1 MLFTFFIF
9 MFYNENYNSIGRQYI
24 EERMKKMNVLVI
36 EDEERVADIMTK
48 YLEKEGYQVFT
59 CYTGREG
66 VDLFYKEKID
76 VVLLDL
82 MLPDIQGEEICA
94 EMRSVS
100 NVYIFMITAKGT
112 LDSKIEGF
120 NIGADEY
127 LVKPVS
133 PREVVARVKAL
144 DTRKQREDNKEVLSF
159 NKGQFKIY
167 LQERTVQVNGQEIT
181 LTPNEFDLLYELASS
196 PGRVFTRDQLIEAVM
211 GIDFDGF
218 DRTIDVHIKN
228 LRKKV
233 EADTK
238 NPRYIKTVTG
248 DGYKFEGE

>member
-1 MLFTFFIF
+1 
-9 MFYNENYNSIGRQYI
+9 
-24 EERMKKMNVLVI
+24 MNILVI

-48 YLEKEGYQVFT
+48 YLEKEGYKVFT
-59 CYTGREG
+59 CYTGRSG
-66 VDLFYKEKID
+66 LDCFYKNKID
-76 VVLLDL
+76 IVLLDL

-94 EMRSVS
+94 EMRQVS
-100 NVYIFMITAKGT
+100 NVHIFMITAKGT

-120 NIGADEY
+120 EKGADEY
-127 LVKPVS
+127 LVKPIS

-144 DTRKQREDNKEVLSF
+144 DMRKQREENKEVLVF
-159 NKGQFKIY
+159 DKGHFRIF
-167 LQERTVQVNGQEIT
+167 LQERMVQIDNEEIT
-181 LTPNEFDLLYELASS
+181 LTPNEFDLLYELASA
-196 PGRVFTRDQLIEAVM
+196 PGRVFSRDQLIEAVM

-228 LRKKV
+228 LRKKI

-248 DGYKFEGE
+248 VGYKFEGEHA

>member
-1 MLFTFFIF
+1 MTA
-9 MFYNENYNSIGRQYI
+9 
-24 EERMKKMNVLVI
+24 MNILVI

-48 YLEKEGYQVFT
+48 YLEKEGYKVFT
-59 CYTGREG
+59 CYSGKSGLEC
-66 VDLFYKEKID
+66 FYHNKID
-76 VVLLDL
+76 IVLLDL
-82 MLPDIQGEEICA
+82 MLPDIQGEDICK
-94 EMRSVS
+94 EMRQVS

-112 LDSKIEGF
+112 LDHKIEGF

-144 DTRKQREDNKEVLSF
+144 EGRKQREDNKDVLIF
-159 NKGQFKIY
+159 DKGRFKIY
-167 LQERTVQVNGQEIT
+167 LEERMVQINNNEIS
-181 LTPNEFDLLYELASS
+181 LTPNEFDLLYQLALA

-228 LRKKV
+228 LRKKI
-233 EADTK
+233 EEDTK

-248 DGYKFEGE
+248 VGYKFEGDHQ

>member
-1 MLFTFFIF
+1 
-9 MFYNENYNSIGRQYI
+9 
-24 EERMKKMNVLVI
+24 MNILVI

-48 YLEKEGYQVFT
+48 YLEKEGYKVFT
-59 CYTGREG
+59 CYTGKSG
-66 VDLFYKEKID
+66 LDCFYNNKID

-82 MLPDIQGEEICA
+82 MLPDIQGEEICQ
-94 EMRSVS
+94 EMRQVS
-100 NVYIFMITAKGT
+100 NVHIFMVTAKGT

-120 NIGADEY
+120 ENGADEY
-127 LVKPVS
+127 LVKPIS

-144 DTRKQREDNKEVLSF
+144 ETRKQREENKEMLIF
-159 NKGQFKIY
+159 DKGQFKIF
-167 LQERTVQVNGQEIT
+167 LQERIVKINNKEIT
-181 LTPNEFDLLYELASS
+181 LTPNEFDLLYELASA
-196 PGRVFTRDQLIEAVM
+196 PGRVFSRDQLIEAVM

-228 LRKKV
+228 LRKKI

-248 DGYKFEGE
+248 VGYKFEGEHA

>member
-1 MLFTFFIF
+1 
-9 MFYNENYNSIGRQYI
+9 
-24 EERMKKMNVLVI
+24 MNILVI

-48 YLEKEGYQVFT
+48 YLEKEGFTVFT
-59 CYTGREG
+59 CYTGRAG
-66 VDLFYKEKID
+66 LDTFYKQKID
-76 VVLLDL
+76 IVLLDL

-94 EMRSVS
+94 EMRQVS
-100 NVYIFMITAKGT
+100 NVYIFMVTARGT

-120 NIGADEY
+120 NLGADEY

-144 DTRKQREDNKEVLSF
+144 DMRKQREESKDTLIF
-159 NKGQFKIY
+159 DKGRLKIY
-167 LQERTVQVNGQEIT
+167 LEERILKVNNEEIA
-181 LTPNEFDLLYELASS
+181 LTPNEFELLYELAAS

-228 LRKKV
+228 LRKKI
-233 EADTK
+233 EEDTK
-238 NPRYIKTVTG
+238 NPKYIKTVTG
-248 DGYKFEGE
+248 IGYKFEGDTL

>member
-1 MLFTFFIF
+1 
-9 MFYNENYNSIGRQYI
+9 
-24 EERMKKMNVLVI
+24 MNILVI

-48 YLEKEGYQVFT
+48 YLEKEGYTVFT
-59 CYTGREG
+59 CYNGKTGL
-66 VDLFYKEKID
+66 DCFYKNKVDI
-76 VVLLDL
+76 VLLDL
-82 MLPDIQGEEICA
+82 MLPDIQGEEIC
-94 EMRSVS
+94 EQMRKVS

-112 LDSKIEGF
+112 LDHKIEGF

-144 DTRKQREDNKEVLSF
+144 EMRKQREENKEVLIF
-159 NKGQFKIY
+159 NKGQFKMF
-167 LQERTVQVNGQEIT
+167 LQERVVRINDKEIS
-181 LTPNEFDLLYELASS
+181 LTPNEFDLLYQLALA

-228 LRKKV
+228 LRKKI
-233 EADTK
+233 EEDTK
-238 NPRYIKTVTG
+238 NPQYIKTVTG
-248 DGYKFEGE
+248 VGYKFEGGQQ

>member
-1 MLFTFFIF
+1 
-9 MFYNENYNSIGRQYI
+9 
-24 EERMKKMNVLVI
+24 MNILVI

-48 YLEKEGYQVFT
+48 YLEKEGYKVFT
-59 CYTGREG
+59 CYTGRSG
-66 VDLFYKEKID
+66 LDCFYKNKID

-94 EMRSVS
+94 EMRQVS
-100 NVYIFMITAKGT
+100 NVHIFMITAKGT

-120 NIGADEY
+120 EKGADEY
-127 LVKPVS
+127 LVKPIS

-144 DTRKQREDNKEVLSF
+144 DTRKQREENKEMLVF
-159 NKGQFKIY
+159 DKGQFKIF
-167 LQERTVQVNGQEIT
+167 LQERIVQINNEEIT
-181 LTPNEFDLLYELASS
+181 LTPNEFDLLYELASA
-196 PGRVFTRDQLIEAVM
+196 PGRVFSRDQLIEAVM

-228 LRKKV
+228 LRKKIEV
-233 EADTK
+233 DTK

-248 DGYKFEGE
+248 VGYKFEGEHA

>member
-1 MLFTFFIF
+1 
-9 MFYNENYNSIGRQYI
+9 
-24 EERMKKMNVLVI
+24 MNILVI

-48 YLEKEGYQVFT
+48 YLEKEGYKVFT
-59 CYTGREG
+59 CYTGRSG
-66 VDLFYKEKID
+66 LDCFYKNKID
-76 VVLLDL
+76 IVLLDL

-94 EMRSVS
+94 EMRQVS
-100 NVYIFMITAKGT
+100 NVHIFMITAKGN

-120 NIGADEY
+120 EKGADEY
-127 LVKPVS
+127 LVKPIS

-144 DTRKQREDNKEVLSF
+144 DMRKQREENKEVLVF
-159 NKGQFKIY
+159 DKGHFRIF
-167 LQERTVQVNGQEIT
+167 LQERMVQIDNEEIT
-181 LTPNEFDLLYELASS
+181 LTPNEFDLLYELASA
-196 PGRVFTRDQLIEAVM
+196 PGRVFSRDQLIEAVM

-228 LRKKV
+228 LRKKI

-248 DGYKFEGE
+248 VGYKFEGDHA

>member
-1 MLFTFFIF
+1 
-9 MFYNENYNSIGRQYI
+9 
-24 EERMKKMNVLVI
+24 MNILVI

-48 YLEKEGYQVFT
+48 YLEKEGYKVFT
-59 CYTGREG
+59 CYNGKSGLEC
-66 VDLFYKEKID
+66 FYNNKID
-76 VVLLDL
+76 IVLLDL
-82 MLPDIQGEEICA
+82 MLPDIEGEEICK
-94 EMRSVS
+94 EMRKIS

-112 LDSKIEGF
+112 LDHKIEGF

-144 DTRKQREDNKEVLSF
+144 DERKQREDNKDILIF
-159 NKGQFKIY
+159 DKGRFKIY
-167 LQERTVQVNGQEIT
+167 LEERMVQINNEEIS
-181 LTPNEFDLLYELASS
+181 LTPNEFDLLYQLALA

-228 LRKKV
+228 LRKKI
-233 EADTK
+233 EEDTK
-238 NPRYIKTVTG
+238 NPRYIRTVTG
-248 DGYKFEGE
+248 VGYKFEGNYQ

>member
-1 MLFTFFIF
+1 MTA
-9 MFYNENYNSIGRQYI
+9 
-24 EERMKKMNVLVI
+24 MNILVI

-48 YLEKEGYQVFT
+48 YLEKEGYKVFT
-59 CYTGREG
+59 CYNGKSGLEC
-66 VDLFYKEKID
+66 FYNNKID
-76 VVLLDL
+76 IVLLDL
-82 MLPDIQGEEICA
+82 MLPDIEGEEICK
-94 EMRSVS
+94 EMRQIS

-112 LDSKIEGF
+112 LDHKIEGF

-144 DTRKQREDNKEVLSF
+144 EGRKQREDNKDVLIF
-159 NKGQFKIY
+159 DKGRFKIY
-167 LQERTVQVNGQEIT
+167 LEERMVQINNEEIS
-181 LTPNEFDLLYELASS
+181 LTPNEFDLLYQLALA

-228 LRKKV
+228 LRKKI
-233 EADTK
+233 EEDTK
-238 NPRYIKTVTG
+238 NPRYIRTVTG
-248 DGYKFEGE
+248 VGYKFEGDHQ

>member
-1 MLFTFFIF
+1 
-9 MFYNENYNSIGRQYI
+9 
-24 EERMKKMNVLVI
+24 MNILVI

-48 YLEKEGYQVFT
+48 YLEKEGYTVFT
-59 CYTGREG
+59 AYNGKTGL
-66 VDLFYKEKID
+66 DCFYKNKID
-76 VVLLDL
+76 IVLLDL
-82 MLPDIQGEEICA
+82 MLPDIQGEEIC
-94 EMRSVS
+94 EQMRMVS

-112 LDSKIEGF
+112 LDHKIEGF

-144 DTRKQREDNKEVLSF
+144 DSRKRREENKEVLIF
-159 NKGQFKIY
+159 NKGQFKMF
-167 LQERTVQVNGQEIT
+167 LQERVVRINEKEIA
-181 LTPNEFDLLYELASS
+181 LTPNEFDLLYQLALA

-228 LRKKV
+228 LRKKI
-233 EADTK
+233 EEDTK
-238 NPRYIKTVTG
+238 NPQYIKTVTG
-248 DGYKFEGE
+248 VGYKFEGDH

>member
-1 MLFTFFIF
+1 
-9 MFYNENYNSIGRQYI
+9 
-24 EERMKKMNVLVI
+24 MNILVI

-48 YLEKEGYQVFT
+48 YLEKEGYKVFT
-59 CYTGREG
+59 CYTGRSG
-66 VDLFYKEKID
+66 LDCFYKNKID

-94 EMRSVS
+94 EMRQIS
-100 NVYIFMITAKGT
+100 NVHIFMITAKGT

-120 NIGADEY
+120 EKGADEY
-127 LVKPVS
+127 LVKPIS

-144 DTRKQREDNKEVLSF
+144 DTRKQREENKEMLVF
-159 NKGQFKIY
+159 DKGQFKIF
-167 LQERTVQVNGQEIT
+167 LQERMVQINNEEIT
-181 LTPNEFDLLYELASS
+181 LTPNEFDLLYELASA
-196 PGRVFTRDQLIEAVM
+196 PGRVFSRDQLIEAVM

-228 LRKKV
+228 LRKKIEV
-233 EADTK
+233 DTK

-248 DGYKFEGE
+248 VGYKFEGEHA